1 MAGTGFDTEA
11 EALSFSLQLQAQ
23 LAAINAGAASA
34 LEAALAGRP
43 PPLGSDS
50 TAGLL
55 AAQQVGVLSQGGGAV
70 LYGPVHGL
78 KC

>member
-1 MAGTGFDTEA
+1 MRPHAT
-11 EALSFSLQLQAQ
+11 LSISRLQAQ

-55 AAQQVGVLSQGGGAV
+55 AAQQVGVPAE
-70 LYGPVHGL
+70 GPRSCVTWSHHAS
-78 KC
+78 C